1 MGKMV
6 EEVSRVTSR
15 AKLNWGL
22 FKNLLLTFFFF
33 DVSRFVDLLG

>member
-6 EEVSRVTSR
+6 EEVSGVTSR
-15 AKLNWGL
+15 ARLNWGL
-22 FKNLLLTFFFF
+22 FENLLLTFFF